1 MRTLVALVVAAL
13 ALGSESWPNP
23 PPPPLA
29 GFSFSPLTS
38 VQAGRDPADD
48 LNRLLEATQPDL
60 VRLPIYWEL
69 VQPAP
74 TQLDFSSVDPLLA
87 VVAARNFLFPELH
100 QPTWAGDRSQPSL
113 GLAQAGLAYRNYFDE
128 SITRY
133 RSSPLLYAWQVENEP
148 LDKVVNAYTEEDR
161 ISDAQLTWEVGEVH
175 RLDPDHKAVVTS
187 YNALNVT
194 LDLIQRYTP
203 IFLGLVGGGSGHPS
217 EALRMGDVFGLDL
230 YVDGPSVP
238 YRGHTSIPL
247 RSQWKEQSLTFWA
260 DRAHSQGKDIWVAEM
275 QAQPW
280 NDGGTFEPA
289 NLVQAAI
296 DYRQA
301 PLDVVL
307 LWGVETWLDDPGWM
321 SAAARALTILR
332 T

>member
-74 TQLDFSSVDPLLA
+74 TQLDFSSVDPLL
-87 VVAARNFLFPELH
+87 
-100 QPTWAGDRSQPSL
+100 
-113 GLAQAGLAYRNYFDE
+113 
-128 SITRY
+128 
-133 RSSPLLYAWQVENEP
+133 
-148 LDKVVNAYTEEDR
+148 
-161 ISDAQLTWEVGEVH
+161 
-175 RLDPDHKAVVTS
+175 AVVTS

-260 DRAHSQGKDIWVAEM
+260 DRAHSQGKDIWLA
-275 QAQPW
+275 
-280 NDGGTFEPA
+280 
-289 NLVQAAI
+289 
-296 DYRQA
+296 
-301 PLDVVL
+301 
-307 LWGVETWLDDPGWM
+307 
-321 SAAARALTILR
+321 
-332 T
+332 